1 MKISM
6 IRIIAGTVAVLM
18 AVSLAACSKSE
29 VQQSTGQNSEQISG
43 VPVSSAQQAT
53 ASFAIDKM
61 TCATCPISV
70 RKAMKRVDG
79 VKSVKVDF
87 KTKIATVVY
96 DPAKTTPAQIAAAST
111 KVGYP
116 ANETA
121 G

>member
-1 MKISM
+1 MKTSLIK
-6 IRIIAGTVAVLM
+6 ITAVTASILM
-18 AVSLAACSKSE
+18 ATGLTACSKSE

-43 VPVSSAQQAT
+43 VQVSSAQQAT

-116 ANETA
+116 ASETI